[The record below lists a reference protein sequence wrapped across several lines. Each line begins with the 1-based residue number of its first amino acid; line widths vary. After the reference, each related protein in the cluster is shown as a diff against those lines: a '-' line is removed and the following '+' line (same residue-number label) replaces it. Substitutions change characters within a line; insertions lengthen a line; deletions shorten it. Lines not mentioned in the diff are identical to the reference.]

1 MHLSGGG
8 GGGVSRFSTLPPEK
22 LKTIFHQAV
31 SHSKKMNITKLNQLH
46 LANELA
52 IHNFKHQNFKD
63 TQTLNFGQAKN
74 ENKNKHN
81 HYYGRQP
88 HNLDKKRHAII
99 CMLTKYW
106 PCVRHKMFQKYIL
119 QKRFPSKHGAMIS
132 RYTVHVHNKKP
143 YTKNKPQMNRNSI
156 KFFQFA

>member
-8 GGGVSRFSTLPPEK
+8 GGVQVLYPPPPPEK

-31 SHSKKMNITKLNQLH
+31 SHTKKNEYDKAESIT

-88 HNLDKKRHAII
+88 HNLDKKSHAII
-99 CMLTKYW
+99 CMPTKY
-106 PCVRHKMFQKYIL
+106 
-119 QKRFPSKHGAMIS
+119 
-132 RYTVHVHNKKP
+132 
-143 YTKNKPQMNRNSI
+143 
-156 KFFQFA
+156 

>member
-8 GGGVSRFSTLPPEK
+8 GGGGVQVLYPPPGK
-22 LKTIFHQAV
+22 IKNYISSGSFTFK
-31 SHSKKMNITKLNQLH
+31 KKMNITKLNQLH

-88 HNLDKKRHAII
+88 HNLDKKSHAII
-99 CMLTKYW
+99 CMPTKY
-106 PCVRHKMFQKYIL
+106 
-119 QKRFPSKHGAMIS
+119 
-132 RYTVHVHNKKP
+132 
-143 YTKNKPQMNRNSI
+143 
-156 KFFQFA
+156 

>member
-1 MHLSGGG
+1 MSARPLVEIQNLQEIFASTHLLTAEIVTHAPIWRGE
-8 GGGVSRFSTLPPEK
+8 GGVQVLYPPPLEK

-31 SHSKKMNITKLNQLH
+31 SHTKKMNMKKLNQLH

-88 HNLDKKRHAII
+88 HNLDKKSHAII
-99 CMLTKYW
+99 CMPTKY
-106 PCVRHKMFQKYIL
+106 
-119 QKRFPSKHGAMIS
+119 
-132 RYTVHVHNKKP
+132 
-143 YTKNKPQMNRNSI
+143 
-156 KFFQFA
+156 

>member
-1 MHLSGGG
+1 
-8 GGGVSRFSTLPPEK
+8 
-22 LKTIFHQAV
+22 
-31 SHSKKMNITKLNQLH
+31 MNMTKLNQLH

-88 HNLDKKRHAII
+88 HNLDKKSHAKKSCNNLHAYKI
-99 CMLTKYW
+99 LTL
-106 PCVRHKMFQKYIL
+106 C
-119 QKRFPSKHGAMIS
+119 SA
-132 RYTVHVHNKKP
+132 
-143 YTKNKPQMNRNSI
+143 
-156 KFFQFA
+156 

>member
-1 MHLSGGG
+1 
-8 GGGVSRFSTLPPEK
+8 
-22 LKTIFHQAV
+22 
-31 SHSKKMNITKLNQLH
+31 MNMTKLNQLH

-63 TQTLNFGQAKN
+63 TQTLNFGQATN

-99 CMLTKYW
+99 CMLTKY
-106 PCVRHKMFQKYIL
+106 
-119 QKRFPSKHGAMIS
+119 
-132 RYTVHVHNKKP
+132 
-143 YTKNKPQMNRNSI
+143 
-156 KFFQFA
+156 

>member
-8 GGGVSRFSTLPPEK
+8 GGGARFSTPHPEK

-31 SHSKKMNITKLNQLH
+31 SHTKKKMNMTKLNQLH

-63 TQTLNFGQAKN
+63 AQTLNFGQAKN

-81 HYYGRQP
+81 HYHGRQP
-88 HNLDKKRHAII
+88 HNLDKKSHAII
-99 CMLTKYW
+99 CMPTKY
-106 PCVRHKMFQKYIL
+106 
-119 QKRFPSKHGAMIS
+119 
-132 RYTVHVHNKKP
+132 
-143 YTKNKPQMNRNSI
+143 
-156 KFFQFA
+156 

>member
-1 MHLSGGG
+1 
-8 GGGVSRFSTLPPEK
+8 
-22 LKTIFHQAV
+22 
-31 SHSKKMNITKLNQLH
+31 MNMTKLNQLH

-52 IHNFKHQNFKD
+52 IHNFKHQNFKHQNFKD

-99 CMLTKYW
+99 CMLTKY
-106 PCVRHKMFQKYIL
+106 
-119 QKRFPSKHGAMIS
+119 
-132 RYTVHVHNKKP
+132 
-143 YTKNKPQMNRNSI
+143 
-156 KFFQFA
+156 

>member
-1 MHLSGGG
+1 MYVSARPLVEIQNLQEIFASTHLLTAEIVTHAPIWRGR
-8 GGGVSRFSTLPPEK
+8 GGGVQVLYPPPGKIKNYISSGSFTLK
-22 LKTIFHQAV
+22 
-31 SHSKKMNITKLNQLH
+31 KKMNITKLNQLH

-88 HNLDKKRHAII
+88 HNLDKKSHAII
-99 CMLTKYW
+99 CMLTKY
-106 PCVRHKMFQKYIL
+106 
-119 QKRFPSKHGAMIS
+119 
-132 RYTVHVHNKKP
+132 
-143 YTKNKPQMNRNSI
+143 
-156 KFFQFA
+156 